1 MSLHLT
7 LGPMYS
13 GKTTKMIKD
22 YILEKNNSSNKQLL
36 ISYEILDIKDGS
48 NRSHSLLTHDN
59 QKIDDV
65 VHTRQLINYDMVS
78 KIQKADVVYVNEAQ
92 FFEDLIPFVQLCM
105 HEGKKVYLY
114 GLDGDFERKPMG
126 KILDLIPVCDSM
138 MKLNGKCSMCDT
150 GKSIFSHRITNKK
163 EQIVFDHEEYVP
175 LCRKC
180 YIREN
185 QELVQSSSKSAVIS
199 LSRNGTDNFS

>member
-1 MSLHLT
+1 
-7 LGPMYS
+7 MYS
-13 GKTTKMIKD
+13 GKTTR
-22 YILEKNNSSNKQLL
+22 LFEQNTREKNANAKPMV
-36 ISYEILDIKDGS
+36 IDYD
-48 NRSHSLLTHDN
+48 
-59 QKIDDV
+59 IDDV
-65 VHTRQLINYDMVS
+65 EYDGNTYRFDEIKNHDDKTIKNVYKTKGLMNYDLLSEV
-78 KIQKADVVYVNEAQ
+78 KNYDAILINEAQ
-92 FFEDLIPFVQLCM
+92 FFHCLDVFVQYCL
-105 HEGKKVYLY
+105 EQRKNVYLY
-114 GLDGDFERKPMG
+114 GLDGDFERKPIG

-199 LSRNGTDNFS
+199 LSRNGTVNFS